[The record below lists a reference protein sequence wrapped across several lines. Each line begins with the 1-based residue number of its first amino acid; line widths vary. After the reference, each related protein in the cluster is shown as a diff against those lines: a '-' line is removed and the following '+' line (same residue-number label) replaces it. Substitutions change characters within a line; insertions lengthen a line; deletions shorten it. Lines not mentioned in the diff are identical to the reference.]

1 MSSVYSVG
9 YGNPHIGDQGTRFKC
24 TMKDDNNGTLTVLN
38 LSVVAGIYDT
48 FEIEFLK
55 PNGESVTKT
64 AQLFTDGTDGVIK
77 YDNSSATFL
86 DVSGTWKRR
95 GIVSKT
101 GSNVS
106 FTGSWIEFQV
116 DP

>member
-1 MSSVYSVG
+1 MG
-9 YGNPHIGDQGTRFKC
+9 YGNPHLGDVKTRFKC
-24 TMKDDNNGTLTVLN
+24 TMKDDQNGVLTILN

-48 FEIEFLK
+48 FQIEFLK
-55 PNGESVTKT
+55 GDGSNQTVT

-86 DVSGTWKRR
+86 NSTGTWKRR
-95 GIVSKT
+95 GIVSHSVNGNK
-101 GSNVS
+101 
-106 FTGSWIEFQV
+106 FTGSWIEFEV